1 MKDDEASPLGEAL
14 VLIAIAGS
22 VDAIGFLR
30 LGQLFVSFISGD
42 TTKLSVAAS
51 QGDWSA
57 AAAPGG
63 IVGSFVLGVIIG
75 QLISSAAG
83 RWSRVAVLLSEALLL
98 GVAVALERHAAALAL
113 SMAVAMGMQ
122 NVAAR
127 KSGHIPLAV
136 TYVTGTLVHFG
147 TKLADGFTGK
157 ASRAEWMPYLL
168 LWLSLTLGAV
178 IGAAAYRSLGLRALL
193 LPMSLVLTI
202 ATIEATLTVRRR
214 PIG

>member
-63 IVGSFVLGVIIG
+63 IVGSFVLGDHRPAD
-75 QLISSAAG
+75 QLCGRALVASGGATVRGPAAG
-83 RWSRVAVLLSEALLL
+83 
-98 GVAVALERHAAALAL
+98 
-113 SMAVAMGMQ
+113 
-122 NVAAR
+122 
-127 KSGHIPLAV
+127 SGGCP
-136 TYVTGTLVHFG
+136 
-147 TKLADGFTGK
+147 
-157 ASRAEWMPYLL
+157 
-168 LWLSLTLGAV
+168 
-178 IGAAAYRSLGLRALL
+178 
-193 LPMSLVLTI
+193 
-202 ATIEATLTVRRR
+202 
-214 PIG
+214 